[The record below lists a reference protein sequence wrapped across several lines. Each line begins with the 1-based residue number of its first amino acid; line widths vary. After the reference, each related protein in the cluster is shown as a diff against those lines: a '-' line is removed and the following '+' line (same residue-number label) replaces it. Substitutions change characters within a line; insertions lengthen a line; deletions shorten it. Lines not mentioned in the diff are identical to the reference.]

1 MKNKFKLMLKNQK
14 QIQSSSQ
21 FKKESIHQKIEQSK
35 LLIDTPIIKV
45 ILTNDG
51 VKMNINKEV
60 MISYAKEHKIYN
72 LNRKQEDLSNKVT
85 NNQL

>member
-1 MKNKFKLMLKNQK
+1 MKKKQK

-21 FKKESIHQKIEQSK
+21 LKKNSIQQKRELSK

-45 ILTNDG
+45 ILTNDR

-60 MISYAKEHKIYN
+60 MISYAKEHKIFN
-72 LNRKQEDLSNKVT
+72 QNRKQEDLSNKAT
-85 NNQL
+85 NN